1 MKKRNYPR
9 GGGTIHY
16 DFTRYNP
23 DLGEELIKWQVLA
36 DRKRSEFLCHCLSK
50 MFTIF
55 DSYKETLSM
64 TPAQF
69 ADWVDEHIN

>member
-36 DRKRSEFLCHCLSK
+36 DRKRSEFRL
-50 MFTIF
+50 
-55 DSYKETLSM
+55 
-64 TPAQF
+64 
-69 ADWVDEHIN
+69 